1 MQQNLVEETDDLAG
15 NVLAAG
21 LLVVHDTGGGGQ
33 DNVTELTRRKE
44 LDNPLLHVAELDVVA
59 GRDDTGLVEAAVK
72 LDNNLAVAVVIDLL
86 ELANVTWSRTLVCC
100 KKINSKTSLSSPK
113 PCKFL
118 SIDLPDT

>member
-1 MQQNLVEETDDLAG
+1 M
-15 NVLAAG
+15 
-21 LLVVHDTGGGGQ
+21 VHDTGRGGQ
-33 DNVTELTRRKE
+33 DNVTELTRGKE

-72 LDNNLAVAVVIDLL
+72 LDNNLAVAVVVDLL
-86 ELANVTWSRTLVCC
+86 ELANVTLTRALVCC

-118 SIDLPDT
+118 DVDLPDT